1 MRKAVFGGALVCVL
15 LLGMG
20 AWLRAQATGSGSL
33 RGTVKDPTGAVVPGA
48 DVTLISE
55 GTRDERRAV
64 TDEEGGFYF
73 GALRPGTY
81 TLRVELPGFK
91 TYEETGLTIRP
102 AEARGVSVTLELGEM
117 TETITITSAAEYIK
131 TETPAKE
138 DTITTQQI
146 DNLSIISRSALE
158 LLRILPGVV
167 APEPDA

>member
-1 MRKAVFGGALVCVL
+1 M
-15 LLGMG
+15 
-20 AWLRAQATGSGSL
+20 
-33 RGTVKDPTGAVVPGA
+33 
-48 DVTLISE
+48 
-55 GTRDERRAV
+55 
-64 TDEEGGFYF
+64 
-73 GALRPGTY
+73 
-81 TLRVELPGFK
+81 ELPGFK

-102 AEARGVSVTLELGEM
+102 AGARGVSVTLELGGM

-167 APEPDA
+167 APEPDALESVSFGGGANANANYNVNGVRGTNNNVVFDGGRMLDIGSNNGTILTANPEMVQEVTVQTSN